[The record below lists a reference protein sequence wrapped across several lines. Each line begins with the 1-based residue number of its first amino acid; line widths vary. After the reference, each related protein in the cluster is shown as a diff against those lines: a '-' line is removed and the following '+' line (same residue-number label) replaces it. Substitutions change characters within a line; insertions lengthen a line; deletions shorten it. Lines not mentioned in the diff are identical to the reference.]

1 MYRHILN
8 ISFLFLCLFNTSL
21 HSDQIKDTIDKKES
35 CDISKSDSS
44 DANDCGDPE
53 IHQGKHYS
61 MSFIFPC
68 SLILNAYTFICLIHI
83 SYMISYM

>member
-1 MYRHILN
+1 MYTHILN

-21 HSDQIKDTIDKKES
+21 HSDQIKDNIDKKES

-61 MSFIFPC
+61 MSFIVSIMNIFRHS
-68 SLILNAYTFICLIHI
+68 SLTRI
-83 SYMISYM
+83 SIVLS

>member
-61 MSFIFPC
+61 MSFIVSITTYYLEC
-68 SLILNAYTFICLIHI
+68 IYHLYVLYIYL
-83 SYMISYM
+83 M